1 MEENL
6 PDENKAPEQIKTKK
20 ETPPEVIT
28 VRNWKE
34 YLGESLLIMFSVVL
48 ALLLTEMFNKIHEN
62 NKDAEI
68 LKQLRQELVDNKKA
82 EEIQY
87 AYHLQVLKNIDSALT
102 HPAFAR
108 QFIDSGKI
116 DLTHTI
122 APDGVLK
129 GDLNEVAWQV
139 AKQNNIF
146 AKLDLDTYSLLTAI
160 YDQQQRITKSEDEIA
175 KILLSWESR
184 KPENLRTTLILTSN
198 NYHAWAVDRAPEL
211 LKKYQRAI
219 DKLSHY

>member
-6 PDENKAPEQIKTKK
+6 QDETKAPVQIRTKK
-20 ETPPEVIT
+20 EALPEVIT

-62 NKDAEI
+62 HKDAEI
-68 LKQLRQELVDNKKA
+68 LKQLRQELVDNKKS

-87 AYHLQVLKNIDSALT
+87 AYHLRVLKNIDSALT
-102 HPAFAR
+102 HELFAR
-108 QFIDSGKI
+108 QFIDNGIINLKP
-116 DLTHTI
+116 I

-146 AKLDLDTYSLLTAI
+146 AKLDLETYSLLTNI
-160 YDQQQRITKSEDEIA
+160 YDQQRRITKSEDEIA

-198 NYHAWAVDRAPEL
+198 NYHGWATDRAPAL
-211 LKKYQRAI
+211 LKKYQEAI